1 MSGNA
6 TDSGMVSLNALASIG
21 SNFSI
26 PYGFSGTDRLPFPI
40 NFCFYLILTDTFSV
54 FYIFLNNAVIY
65 SLLLPEIQS
74 QALFFP

>member
-26 PYGFSGTDRLPFPI
+26 RLCPTDSPEQTGCHFPLT
-40 NFCFYLILTDTFSV
+40 FLILTDTFSV

>member
-6 TDSGMVSLNALASIG
+6 TDSGMVSLNAVASIG

-26 PYGFSGTDRLPFPI
+26 RLCPTDSPEQTDCHFPLT
-40 NFCFYLILTDTFSV
+40 FILTDTFSV

-74 QALFFP
+74 QALFLP